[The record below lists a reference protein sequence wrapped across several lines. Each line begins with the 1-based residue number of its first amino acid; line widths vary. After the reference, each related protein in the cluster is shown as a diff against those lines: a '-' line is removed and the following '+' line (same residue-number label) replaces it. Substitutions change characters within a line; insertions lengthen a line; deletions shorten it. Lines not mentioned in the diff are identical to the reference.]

1 MTSGGP
7 KAGNSGG
14 SPAARPASRLVNLAH
29 CDLFRDLAAD
39 RIADLERRCR
49 CVRFAAGDTILA
61 AEDNRAHNVFVV
73 LQGTGEVLRRGPFG
87 DFVLLATLHPG
98 MYFGE
103 FAAIDGRSGSATVR
117 ASSEA
122 ILAEIPREVFRLLLR
137 DEPTVAWRMME
148 RLIHVIRSLD
158 SRVSGLQGCQEEVD
172 RIHRE
177 LFLVNL

>member
-1 MTSGGP
+1 MTSGGSMRWSSP
-7 KAGNSGG
+7 E
-14 SPAARPASRLVNLAH
+14 SPAVRPVNLVH

-39 RIADLERRCR
+39 RIADLERQCR
-49 CVRFAAGDTILA
+49 CARFAAGDIILA

-87 DFVLLATLHPG
+87 DIISLATLHPG
-98 MYFGE
+98 AYFGE
-103 FAAIDGRSGSATVR
+103 FGAIDGRSGSATIR
-117 ASSEA
+117 ASSDA

-137 DEPTVAWRMME
+137 DEPAVAWRMME
-148 RLIHVIRSLD
+148 RLVHLIRSLD
-158 SRVSGLQGCQEEVD
+158 SRVAGLQGCQEEVD